1 MLQLRIGGKSI
12 YWNLHASWAHMHLP
26 GVNVYKY
33 LYSDGSEDSLWVSL
47 VVRSPQMTAN
57 LVDGALL
64 VLLLLF
70 GCFPTEDSR
79 VDRSERE

>member
-1 MLQLRIGGKSI
+1 MLQLQIGGKSI

-47 VVRSPQMTAN
+47 VVRSPQMTAYAGRRG
-57 LVDGALL
+57 LVGATL
-64 VLLLLF
+64 VIWWF
-70 GCFPTEDSR
+70 S
-79 VDRSERE
+79 DRGQSSGQE

>member
-1 MLQLRIGGKSI
+1 
-12 YWNLHASWAHMHLP
+12 MHLP

-47 VVRSPQMTAN
+47 VVRSPQMTAK